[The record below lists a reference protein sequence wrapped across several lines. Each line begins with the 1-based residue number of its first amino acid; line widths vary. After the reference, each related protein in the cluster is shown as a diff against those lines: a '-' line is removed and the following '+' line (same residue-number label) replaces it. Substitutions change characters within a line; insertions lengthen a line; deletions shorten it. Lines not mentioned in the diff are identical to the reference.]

1 MRISLPACRSLGVVA
16 LLLSPLAAFSQT
28 NSDEAA
34 LQALL
39 GQPGQVLQV
48 QGRPLH
54 APDAVRG
61 FYSARGYRR
70 AWTAQGCGPEYR
82 ELLVA
87 IAGSETHGLL
97 PRDYHFD
104 VLGATGTCT
113 LAEELLASDAWLSLA
128 SHLRGGRID
137 PVRVEPDWTVQRPS
151 LDAPVALQA
160 ALDSGLVAAALEAL
174 APQDPFYRALREAL
188 QRERAQLDAPR
199 PPPVEPGDSLKPGD
213 QGPRVAQLRALLR
226 AEGHAAEPLPTV
238 ATSLDAAGATIGLV
252 AVAGAGAQGPTG
264 EQGAPLSGVHSD
276 PGAEQAGAGA
286 EALFDSSLEAARKA
300 NQAPEDLFDGG
311 LEAALKAYQQRL
323 NLEPDGVA
331 GRMTLAQLAR
341 GPAERVDQLRVNL
354 ERWRWLP
361 ADLGARHLRVNIAD
375 YRLEAWNAGRIER
388 VHRVVVGTGY
398 RQTPS
403 FSARMRYVVL
413 NPWWEVPRRLATQD
427 KLPVFQRDPQA
438 FARGGYAL
446 LDPQGQPVDVA
457 GVDFSQL
464 SRNRFPYRLRQQPG
478 PANALGQVK
487 LILPNSHDV
496 YLHDTPSR
504 GLFGRVR
511 RSFSSGCIRVEEAL
525 ALTDWVLA
533 GARGFDRAR
542 IDAVIASG
550 VETRVDLSEPLP
562 VHLLYL
568 TAVDDGAGGVRLID
582 DLYQRDPRLLQALD
596 ARVAVDA
603 VAGR

>member
-1 MRISLPACRSLGVVA
+1 MRFSLPACRLPGVVA
-16 LLLSPLAAFSQT
+16 LLLSPWVAFSQAV
-28 NSDEAA
+28 SDEAA
-34 LQALL
+34 LHALL
-39 GQPGQVLQV
+39 GEPGQVLQV

-54 APDAVRG
+54 AADAVRG
-61 FYSARGYRR
+61 FYATRGYRR
-70 AWTAQGCGPEYR
+70 AWTAQGCGPDYR
-82 ELLVA
+82 ELLLA
-87 IAGSETHGLL
+87 IAGSEAHGLL
-97 PRDYHFD
+97 PRDYHLD
-104 VLGATGTCT
+104 VLGATETCT

-160 ALDSGLVAAALEAL
+160 ALDSGQVAAALEAL
-174 APQDPFYRALREAL
+174 APQDAFYRALREDL

-226 AEGHAAEPLPTV
+226 AEGHAPQPLPMV
-238 ATSLDAAGATIGLV
+238 PTSSDAAGANSGLL
-252 AVAGAGAQGPTG
+252 ASASAGAGAQGATEG
-264 EQGAPLSGVHSD
+264 QGARLF
-276 PGAEQAGAGA
+276 GAG
-286 EALFDSSLEAARKA
+286 FDSGLKESSG
-300 NQAPEDLFDGG
+300 PVEDQFDSG

-331 GRMTLAQLAR
+331 GRMSLAQLAR
-341 GPAERVDQLRVNL
+341 GPVERVGQLRVNL

-427 KLPVFQRDPQA
+427 KLPLFQRDPNA

-446 LDPQGQPVDVA
+446 LDAQGQPVDVA

-596 ARVAVDA
+596 ARLAVDA

>member
-1 MRISLPACRSLGVVA
+1 MCLPHHAARRLGFIA
-16 LLLSPLAAFSQT
+16 LLAFPTTVFSQAA
-28 NSDEAA
+28 SDEAM

-39 GQPGQVLQV
+39 GEPGQVLQV

-61 FYSARGYRR
+61 FYMARGYRR
-70 AWTAQGCGPEYR
+70 AWSAQGCGPEYR

-97 PRDYHFD
+97 PRDYHLD
-104 VLGATGTCT
+104 VLGATETCT

-160 ALDSGLVAAALEAL
+160 ALDSGQVAAALEAL

-199 PPPVEPGDSLKPGD
+199 PPPVEAGDSLKPGD

-226 AEGHAAEPLPTV
+226 AEGHVAEPRATV
-238 ATSLDAAGATIGLV
+238 PTSLDAGGPGSDEAADPGASG
-252 AVAGAGAQGPTG
+252 G
-264 EQGAPLSGVHSD
+264 QGARASGADSD

-286 EALFDSSLEAARKA
+286 DDLFDS
-300 NQAPEDLFDGG
+300 G
-311 LEAALKAYQQRL
+311 LEAALKANQPPEDLFDDGLEAALEAYQKRL

-427 KLPVFQRDPQA
+427 KLPLFQRDPEA

-446 LDPQGQPVDVA
+446 LDPQGLPVDVA

-525 ALTDWVLA
+525 ALTDWVLS

-568 TAVDDGAGGVRLID
+568 TAVDDDAGGVRLID
-582 DLYQRDPRLLQALD
+582 DLYQRDPRLLRALD
-596 ARVAVDA
+596 ARLAVDA